1 MRFRSFPASA
11 QPHYLGK
18 GHLDQPG
25 RYEGS
30 IRLRGESFK
39 VDSYG
44 FRDRSW
50 GKRSQFGPGMV
61 PKGAAY
67 GGYTYGTAS
76 AAHAFH
82 CISGDRGAGCLGY
95 HGYLIEDGVWAP
107 LAEAR
112 REVRL
117 RGEAVTRARIE
128 FSADGH
134 RRAVHIDGQL
144 TQEVEGI
151 PSLSA
156 PGQCL
161 AIDNTLHPAN
171 PRLNLAL
178 AVKNFIR
185 SFGIEWDAPPRK
197 TNGHFAPFS
206 WAGAAS

>member
-1 MRFRSFPASA
+1 MSQSWKIDGEYIEACSCDFLCPCITQNSTTPATHEFCKVAMSFAVQRGHFGDTTLDGVVFAVIAQSPAIMSQGNWA
-11 QPHYLGK
+11 LG
-18 GHLDQPG
+18 L
-25 RYEGS
+25 
-30 IRLRGESFK
+30 I
-39 VDSYG
+39 VDE
-44 FRDRSW
+44 
-50 GKRSQFGPGMV
+50 
-61 PKGAAY
+61 
-67 GGYTYGTAS
+67 TAS
-76 AAHAFH
+76 EAQTAAIAA
-82 CISGDRGAGCLGY
+82 IASGQVGG
-95 HGYLIEDGVWAP
+95 P
-107 LAEAR
+107 LAAIAGLVGEF
-112 REVRL
+112 
-117 RGEAVTRARIE
+117 RGVTRARIE